1 MSTAE
6 QQSPLPVGITL
17 DRGFALLRRHPR
29 ALLLPQLVL
38 QLIPLLAVGVLVV
51 IGLVLIG
58 DVATT
63 REVVRESTLLG
74 DSELVTRDVSDFT
87 DGQTTTLVILVVLGA
102 IVYLWFF
109 LASIVSVVRGADRAL
124 EGREHLKLRPALRD
138 ALRETPKLFGLGIL
152 FSLLAGAAFV
162 GVVIVLAIVAALV
175 GPLAVLFGIAGFLV
189 LVWAGVRVFL
199 WPFVHLSEHAGVD
212 AFRRAWR
219 LSKGRFWSL
228 AGVLVLVTIVVS
240 VVSVVVSL
248 VLQLLVV
255 GAASLGDAVGVVA
268 IVPYAIFSTAFSL
281 VVIAGYIAPLAV
293 AYRTLSGRDTAEL
306 WEAAQ
311 RMQTGGPG
319 APDLA
324 APAPEPGVRRWD
336 ASEAPIGSTAPA
348 PSTGDGSSAF
358 GRPASPDDPTARGGG
373 ADAERLWGRG
383 TDEPPAS

>member
-1 MSTAE
+1 VEVPVVSTAE

-38 QLIPLLAVGVLVV
+38 QLIPLLWVGVLVV

-87 DGQTTTLVILVVLGA
+87 SGQTTTLVILVVLGA

-124 EGREHLKLRPALRD
+124 EGKEHLQLRPALRD
-138 ALRETPKLFGLGIL
+138 ALRETPKLFGLGLL
-152 FSLLAGAAFV
+152 FYLLVIVAFV
-162 GVVIVLAIVAALV
+162 VVVAVVAIVAAV
-175 GPLAVLFGIAGFLV
+175 AGPLAILFGIAGFLL

-199 WPFVHLSEHAGVD
+199 WPFVHLSEHAGMD
-212 AFRRAWR
+212 AYRRAWR

-228 AGVLVLVTIVVS
+228 AGVLLLVTIVVS

-255 GAASLGDAVGVVA
+255 GAASLSDAVGVVA
-268 IVPYAIFSTAFSL
+268 IVPYAIFSTAFGL
-281 VVIAGYIAPLAV
+281 VVVAGYIAPLAV

-306 WEAAQ
+306 WQAAQ
-311 RMQTGGPG
+311 RMQTGGAG

-324 APAPEPGVRRWD
+324 APAP
-336 ASEAPIGSTAPA
+336 AAPA
-348 PSTGDGSSAF
+348 RRSWPRALRWLDFRSWT
-358 GRPASPDDPTARGGG
+358 RG
-373 ADAERLWGRG
+373 AAQ
-383 TDEPPAS
+383 